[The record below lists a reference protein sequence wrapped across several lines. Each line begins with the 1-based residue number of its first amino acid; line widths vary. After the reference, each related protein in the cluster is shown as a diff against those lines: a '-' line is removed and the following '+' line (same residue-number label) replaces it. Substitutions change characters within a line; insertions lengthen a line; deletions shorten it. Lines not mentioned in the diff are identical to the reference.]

1 MYTLYKY
8 VNWLNLDKYRHTFYI
23 FTTCTCTCMHKF
35 QSKLS
40 NKYDQNIVES
50 GVKHH
55 NPNSSVCMASPTL
68 DMIIQ
73 KRKSFE
79 KCIF

>member
-1 MYTLYKY
+1 
-8 VNWLNLDKYRHTFYI
+8 
-23 FTTCTCTCMHKF
+23 MHKF

-55 NPNSSVCMASPTL
+55 NPNPNTL
-68 DMIIQ
+68 SYLLGIEIIL
-73 KRKSFE
+73 
-79 KCIF
+79 